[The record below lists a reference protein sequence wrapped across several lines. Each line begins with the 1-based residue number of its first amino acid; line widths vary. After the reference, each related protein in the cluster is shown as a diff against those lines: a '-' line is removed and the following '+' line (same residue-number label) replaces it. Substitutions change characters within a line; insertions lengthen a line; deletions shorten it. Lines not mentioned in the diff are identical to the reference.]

1 MAERPFLFFGLLP
14 DPPSPASDG
23 HGYAVR
29 FAKKP
34 AKAARKTIATTLVA
48 AARPL
53 LGDDP
58 EIPWRWDGAW
68 LVAWLMDAPGTEGV
82 ASEARCAAL
91 SSMGAAFTALH
102 EVAPIAEV
110 IYLASAGKGTSPWD
124 AWSWKTGAPSPEG
137 LALLH
142 GGGEVDPAVE
152 KARAGAAATRG
163 GGPAASKAATGGGT
177 GGPGASRG
185 QLAAKPSQP
194 FSVVPLD
201 AKQAPKAPKLVP
213 ALKTLVDTLEAARAY
228 GKERIVRVVDAPRGQ
243 ILWHLDGGWHRLTLA
258 DAAGT
263 AIVGSVQTRRV
274 DPNAW
279 ERGSIA
285 VSADGSRFLYTDRV
299 TVHEVDVAT
308 ATSRVVWRE
317 ERDDLEPGPREAVY
331 VGDAIVVSTLDALW
345 LLEKQAN
352 GEHAPVAVAPLQGFS
367 HMTATPDGRSV
378 LVCTF
383 ACEDEPPA
391 LRVFHVTGHAL
402 LPGATLKEQASEPT
416 VVNGRVFAKAA
427 KKPVEVVGIPAF
439 EENPPSA
446 PTEGP
451 VRLVPAP
458 APSTGPKA
466 VDGKRVVATTA
477 LPGGGWLAAVEAAE
491 GHQVVVLD
499 ASGGTARTLELPPG
513 FHAGLAVSPDGTRA
527 IVSARRRIDRFKNPG
542 SLLVDLTT
550 GGHEPFGGTT
560 VHAFVSNDV
569 VLAGVALMDVAT
581 RAVLATV
588 ELPGHRAK
596 ARAIAVDEGRTRAL
610 IQTSHGDGVVV
621 AVSPTVVRVL
631 GVTPLRPAVV
641 STSGD
646 GTLCVLADGAYHRV
660 EAE

>member
-1 MAERPFLFFGLLP
+1 MAEHPFLFFGLLP

-53 LGDDP
+53 LGDDA

-68 LVAWLMDAPGTEGV
+68 LVAWLMDAPGTEDV
-82 ASEARCAAL
+82 ASEARCEAL
-91 SSMGAAFTALH
+91 SGMAAAFTALH

-110 IYLASAGKGTSPWD
+110 IYLGSAGRGTSPWD
-124 AWSWKTGAPSPEG
+124 AWSWQKGAPSPDG
-137 LALLH
+137 LTLLH

-152 KARAGAAATRG
+152 KARAGAGATRG
-163 GGPAASKAATGGGT
+163 APATMAATKGAD
-177 GGPGASRG
+177 PGASKEPP
-185 QLAAKPSQP
+185 AKASQP
-194 FSVVPLD
+194 FSVVLLD

-258 DAAGT
+258 DRAGT

-274 DPNAW
+274 DPSAW

-317 ERDDLEPGPREAVY
+317 ERDDLEPGPREAAY

-345 LLEKQAN
+345 LLEKQPN

-367 HMTATPDGRSV
+367 HMTATPDGRSA

-391 LRVFHVTGHAL
+391 IRVFHVSGHAL
-402 LPGATLKEQASEPT
+402 RLGATLKEQASEPT
-416 VVNGRVFAKAA
+416 VVGGRVFAKAA
-427 KKPVEVVGIPAF
+427 KKPVEVVGIPTFASSA
-439 EENPPSA
+439 PPSV
-446 PTEGP
+446 PGEGP
-451 VRLVPAP
+451 VRLVPVP
-458 APSTGPKA
+458 APVTGPQE
-466 VDGKRVVATTA
+466 VDGKRVVTSAA
-477 LPGGGWLAAVEAAE
+477 LPAGGWLAAIEGTE

-499 ASGGTARTLELPPG
+499 ASGAAIRTLELPPG

-527 IVSARRRIDRFKNPG
+527 LVSARRRIDRFKNPG

-550 GGHEPFGGTT
+550 GSHEPFGGTT

-569 VLAGVALMDVAT
+569 VLAGAALMDVAT
-581 RAVLATV
+581 RAILATV

-596 ARAIAVDEGRTRAL
+596 ARAIAVDGSRSQAL

-621 AVSPTVVRVL
+621 AVSPRAVRVL
-631 GVTPLRPAVV
+631 GRTPLRPAAVT
-641 STSGD
+641 TSSD
-646 GTLCVLADGAYHRV
+646 GALCILADGAYHRV
-660 EAE
+660 ETE

>member
-1 MAERPFLFFGLLP
+1 
-14 DPPSPASDG
+14 
-23 HGYAVR
+23 
-29 FAKKP
+29 
-34 AKAARKTIATTLVA
+34 
-48 AARPL
+48 
-53 LGDDP
+53 
-58 EIPWRWDGAW
+58 
-68 LVAWLMDAPGTEGV
+68 MDAPGTEDV

-91 SSMGAAFTALH
+91 SNMGAAFTALH
-102 EVAPIAEV
+102 EVAPIVEV
-110 IYLASAGKGTSPWD
+110 IYLASTGKGTSPWD

-142 GGGEVDPAVE
+142 GEGEVDPAVE

-163 GGPAASKAATGGGT
+163 GTPAASKAATGEGA
-177 GGPGASRG
+177 GGPD
-185 QLAAKPSQP
+185 AAREPAATPRQP
-194 FSVVPLD
+194 FSVVALD

-228 GKERIVRVVDAPRGQ
+228 GKERIVRIVDGPRGQ

-285 VSADGSRFLYTDRV
+285 VSADGSRLLYTDRV

-402 LPGATLKEQASEPT
+402 RPGATLKEQASEPT
-416 VVNGRVFAKAA
+416 VVNGRVFAKAP

-439 EENPPSA
+439 EETPPSA

-451 VRLVPAP
+451 VRLVPVP
-458 APSTGPKA
+458 APPSGPR
-466 VDGKRVVATTA
+466 VFDGKRVVATTA
-477 LPGGGWLAAVEAAE
+477 LPGGGWLAAIEATE
-491 GHQVVVLD
+491 GHQVVILD

-550 GGHEPFGGTT
+550 GGHEAFGGTT
-560 VHAFVSNDV
+560 VHAFVSNEV

-596 ARAIAVDEGRTRAL
+596 ARAIAVDGGRARAL

-621 AVSPTVVRVL
+621 AVSPTAVRVL
-631 GVTPLRPAVV
+631 GVTPLRPAVA
-641 STSGD
+641 STFGD
-646 GTLCVLADGAYHRV
+646 GALCILADGSYHRV